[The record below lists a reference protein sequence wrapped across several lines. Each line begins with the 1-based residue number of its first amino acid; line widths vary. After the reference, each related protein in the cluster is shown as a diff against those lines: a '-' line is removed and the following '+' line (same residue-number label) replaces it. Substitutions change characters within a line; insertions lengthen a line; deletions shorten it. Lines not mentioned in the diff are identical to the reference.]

1 MESCTNSTPP
11 VFVMALC
18 EYFTFG
24 MKNLFSNNHINLS
37 FIHRIEQ
44 VTIGLDDTLT
54 IMLVLDMS
62 GTESLRIFKEAVD
75 FLIQINSRKRVGVLV
90 SRYNSYLTHY
100 ISRKFAGKV
109 TFFNSHNLHSGLFQ
123 RNFQT
128 WLRGKTFRPM
138 HTINRYRDERYGFS
152 LKEWIC
158 LVLPLAGESIAEMSR
173 CMKIPEPTL
182 YQIRRGALKKLG
194 LSSYRQ
200 FCELYIRGE
209 IRTENDKI
217 LRQKY

>member
-1 MESCTNSTPP
+1 MKNCTVSASP

-24 MKNLFSNNHINLS
+24 MKHLFPDNNINLS
-37 FIHRIEQ
+37 FIHRIDQ
-44 VTIGLDDTLT
+44 VTIRMDDTLT
-54 IMLVLDMS
+54 ILLVLDMS

-75 FLIQINSRKRVGVLV
+75 FLLQINSRKRVGVLV
-90 SRYNSYLTHY
+90 SRYNSYLTYY

-109 TFFNSHNLHSGLFQ
+109 TFFNSHNLRSGLFQ

-128 WLRGKTFRPM
+128 WLQGKTFRPM

-158 LVLPLAGESIAEMSR
+158 LVLPLSGESIGEMSR
-173 CMKIPEPTL
+173 CMKIPETTL
-182 YQIRRGALKKLG
+182 YQIRHGALKKLG
-194 LSSYRQ
+194 LGSYRQ
-200 FCELYIRGE
+200 FCELYIGGE

-217 LRQKY
+217 FRQKY